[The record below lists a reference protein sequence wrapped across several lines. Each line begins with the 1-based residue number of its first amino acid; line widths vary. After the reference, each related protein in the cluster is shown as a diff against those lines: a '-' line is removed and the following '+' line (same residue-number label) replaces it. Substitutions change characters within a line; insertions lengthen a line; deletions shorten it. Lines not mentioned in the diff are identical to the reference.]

1 MNAQIEQWRDYLQ
14 RHPAIRPDD
23 VDELEAHLRDQID
36 DLRAAGLT
44 EDEAFLIAVGRIG
57 QVDDVSQEFARE
69 HSERLWK
76 QLVIGPTATTPRT
89 LPVAIGLAV
98 AAAVAVKIPS
108 LFGATAQFYVLNAA
122 LLVLPFLAAYFLWQ
136 RRASVRTTAAVI
148 GAFAA
153 AAVLVN
159 SYPLVADGDMQIL
172 VAIHVPVFLWFV
184 VGLAYVAGHWR
195 DAARRMDFIRFTGEW
210 VVYYTLLAL
219 GGGVLMML
227 AAAGFQAIGIDVQT
241 WLGAWV
247 LPCGAAGAVVIAAW
261 LVESKQNVVEN
272 IAPVLTAVF
281 TPLTTL
287 LLAAYCVALIASGD
301 LARADRSLLILADLI
316 LVLVLGLVLYALSA
330 REPLRPPGWFDRMQF
345 ALIALALV
353 VDALMLFAMSSRIA
367 EFGATPNKVA
377 ALGLNLLLLINLGWA
392 AWLSVGFLRGR
403 RSFADCE
410 RWQTTYLPV
419 FGAWAAVVVAAFPL
433 VFGWA

>member
-136 RRASVRTTAAVI
+136 RRASGRTTAAVI

-219 GGGVLMML
+219 GGGVG
-227 AAAGFQAIGIDVQT
+227 A
-241 WLGAWV
+241 LGLDHLVDRGVEV
-247 LPCGAAGAVVIAAW
+247 L
-261 LVESKQNVVEN
+261 LRH
-272 IAPVLTAVF
+272 IAPVLPRIEVG
-281 TPLTTL
+281 LG
-287 LLAAYCVALIASGD
+287 IAD
-301 LARADRSLLILADLI
+301 PRAIVVI
-316 LVLVLGLVLYALSA
+316 VPPVVLGMGDAMRERKREHCDA
-330 REPLRPPGWFDRMQF
+330 RTNDGHDGPRAPCGR
-345 ALIALALV
+345 
-353 VDALMLFAMSSRIA
+353 SSRGESI
-367 EFGATPNKVA
+367 
-377 ALGLNLLLLINLGWA
+377 
-392 AWLSVGFLRGR
+392 LRGCNLESMR
-403 RSFADCE
+403 HDAPVRLHAPMPPMARYLISRKSSMPYLLPSRPRPDSFMPPKGAVSVE
-410 RWQTTYLPV
+410 MMPSLMPTMPYSSASATRQTRPMSRE
-419 FGAWAAVVVAAFPL
+419 
-433 VFGWA
+433 